1 MKRLLCAFCCI
12 WLLCSCEYKIHE
24 NFIEVEKPQ
33 DSLYVSIDLNAL
45 TDGQTIFLNKETAL
59 NYSLSAF
66 GKEIKDVRFKMGNKV
81 WSGDDIKP
89 NGAIYINSV
98 DFPSGTY
105 TLDCEMF
112 VRAGSGSI
120 ADQIGAEGAVGKKS
134 WPVVVDYG
142 LEVPGMFMSRT
153 NEEGFFELTWPQ
165 LAPTHLKLKSY
176 AVYRNYQGNYDRIIV
191 AADKNYF
198 VDKEMLGGT
207 ANYYVEALLDYE
219 GKEELVWPLGNLD
232 VSNDF
237 EFRIVESDIKTV
249 TVYWKAPYKSYLS
262 FRIDE
267 DIPFTPDGLEGT
279 FEIPVTRFGSSAWW
293 DLSKLVVSFS
303 PVDNPSQVMLRR
315 EFEVGSPGIE
325 LPDERG
331 GAWAY
336 SPVTG
341 LLYATNNMTLNSYL
355 PQDVRLQK
363 TYRQDTSWDN
373 VIASPVSNKVVVF
386 GEQALVLDGNT
397 LSPINS
403 IRYERYSRILGITN
417 DDKLLCYSYA
427 PDGITCTVSVYDL
440 DGTKIGEIS
449 FKGTNLQMSPDGK
462 YLLYQDSFDVCLLS
476 LKDYQETGRKILP
489 LSYAD
494 YSSYRFSPAFP
505 DQILVQFGDRLN
517 IYHSPDFT
525 LLKEIKR
532 EDEMTLEDIDPSTG
546 NLLFYNSKRL
556 KIVDSQSGQELL
568 AMDAATF
575 PWVHLLGNTLVSFDG
590 FVFNIEKYLPQ

>member
-45 TDGQTIFLNKETAL
+45 TDGQTILLNKETAL

-142 LEVPGMFMSRT
+142 LEVPGMFTSRT

-207 ANYYVEALLDYE
+207 ANYYVEALLDY
-219 GKEELVWPLGNLD
+219 
-232 VSNDF
+232 
-237 EFRIVESDIKTV
+237 
-249 TVYWKAPYKSYLS
+249 
-262 FRIDE
+262 
-267 DIPFTPDGLEGT
+267 
-279 FEIPVTRFGSSAWW
+279 
-293 DLSKLVVSFS
+293 
-303 PVDNPSQVMLRR
+303 
-315 EFEVGSPGIE
+315 
-325 LPDERG
+325 
-331 GAWAY
+331 
-336 SPVTG
+336 
-341 LLYATNNMTLNSYL
+341 
-355 PQDVRLQK
+355 
-363 TYRQDTSWDN
+363 
-373 VIASPVSNKVVVF
+373 
-386 GEQALVLDGNT
+386 
-397 LSPINS
+397 
-403 IRYERYSRILGITN
+403 
-417 DDKLLCYSYA
+417 
-427 PDGITCTVSVYDL
+427 
-440 DGTKIGEIS
+440 
-449 FKGTNLQMSPDGK
+449 
-462 YLLYQDSFDVCLLS
+462 
-476 LKDYQETGRKILP
+476 
-489 LSYAD
+489 
-494 YSSYRFSPAFP
+494 
-505 DQILVQFGDRLN
+505 
-517 IYHSPDFT
+517 
-525 LLKEIKR
+525 
-532 EDEMTLEDIDPSTG
+532 
-546 NLLFYNSKRL
+546 
-556 KIVDSQSGQELL
+556 
-568 AMDAATF
+568 
-575 PWVHLLGNTLVSFDG
+575 
-590 FVFNIEKYLPQ
+590 